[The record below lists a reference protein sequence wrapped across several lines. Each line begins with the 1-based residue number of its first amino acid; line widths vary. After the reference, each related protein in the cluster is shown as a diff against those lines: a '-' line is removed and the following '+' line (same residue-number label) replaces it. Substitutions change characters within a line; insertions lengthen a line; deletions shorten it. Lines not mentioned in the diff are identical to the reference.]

1 MNKNITY
8 YYFSKFFT
16 GFRFFVPIWILFG
29 LKFMGLSPQANLE
42 AVAFFMGTL
51 MELPSGALADLIGRK
66 ASIIIGWFVTAVS
79 HILLGLSFNSFYYV
93 LWSLLGGFGGAF
105 ISGADTAL
113 IYDSLKQEGREKEFA
128 VIQSKAMV
136 LYRIG
141 IIVATFTGGYLYKLD
156 NRLPYILMGVFEL
169 VGMLFLFLLKEPN
182 IDSVKFTWNGYVQ
195 TMADG
200 IKQFTKSSHNK
211 LLAIYYLII
220 GGISFSSLFFFNYSY
235 AVDLGFDGIKQ
246 SYLFGISGITKALVV
261 YLFSKYFF
269 KLGKKRI
276 LWIFPLIMILFY
288 LPAVYAPF
296 LLAVLI
302 IIATDTIA
310 AARMSVLDQIVNDE
324 LESKSRATALSF
336 LNMLVS
342 IVYMIVL
349 VGGGI
354 VVEKYGTSYL
364 YTILGVCLISLVPI
378 TYKLAKH
385 HS

>member
-1 MNKNITY
+1 
-8 YYFSKFFT
+8 
-16 GFRFFVPIWILFG
+16 
-29 LKFMGLSPQANLE
+29 MGLSPQANLE
-42 AVAFFMGTL
+42 AIAFFMGTI

-66 ASIIIGWFVTAVS
+66 ASIIIGWFITATS
-79 HILLGLSFNSFYYV
+79 HILLGLSFNSFFYV

-113 IYDSLKQEGREKEFA
+113 IYDSLKQENKESEFA

-141 IIVATFTGGYLYKLD
+141 IIVATFTGGFIYKID
-156 NRLPYILMGVFEL
+156 NRLPYVLMGIFEL
-169 VGMLFLFLLKEPN
+169 IGMLFLFLLKEPN
-182 IDSVKFTWNGYVQ
+182 IDSIKFTWSRYLQ
-195 TMADG
+195 TIIDG
-200 IKQFTKSSHNK
+200 IKQFTKNSHNK

-246 SYLFGISGITKALVV
+246 SYLFGISGITKALIV
-261 YLFSKYFF
+261 YFLSKYFI
-269 KLGKKRI
+269 KIGKKRI
-276 LWIFPLIMILFY
+276 LWIFPIFMILFY

-342 IVYMIVL
+342 IVYMAIL
-349 VGGGI
+349 FSGGI
-354 VVEKYGTSYL
+354 IVEKYGTSYL
-364 YTILGVCLISLVPI
+364 YTILGTCLILLIPI
-378 TYKLAKH
+378 TYKLTKH
-385 HS
+385 H

>member
-8 YYFSKFFT
+8 YYWSKFFT

-42 AVAFFMGTL
+42 AIAFFMGTI

-66 ASIIIGWFVTAVS
+66 ASIIIGWFITATS
-79 HILLGLSFNSFYYV
+79 HILLGLSFNSFFYV

-113 IYDSLKQEGREKEFA
+113 IYDSLKQENKESEFA

-141 IIVATFTGGYLYKLD
+141 IIVATFTGGFIYKID
-156 NRLPYILMGVFEL
+156 NRLPYVLMGIFEL
-169 VGMLFLFLLKEPN
+169 IGMLFLFLLKEPN
-182 IDSVKFTWNGYVQ
+182 IDSIKFTWSRYLQ
-195 TMADG
+195 TIIDG
-200 IKQFTKSSHNK
+200 IKQFTKNSHNK

-246 SYLFGISGITKALVV
+246 SYLFGISGITKALIV
-261 YLFSKYFF
+261 YFLSKYFI
-269 KLGKKRI
+269 KIGKKRI
-276 LWIFPLIMILFY
+276 LWIFPIFMILFY

-342 IVYMIVL
+342 IVYMAIL
-349 VGGGI
+349 FSGGI
-354 VVEKYGTSYL
+354 IVEKYGTSYL
-364 YTILGVCLISLVPI
+364 YTIFGTCLILLIPI
-378 TYKLAKH
+378 TYKLTKH
-385 HS
+385 N

>member
-8 YYFSKFFT
+8 YYWSKFFT

-42 AVAFFMGTL
+42 AIAFFMGTI

-66 ASIIIGWFVTAVS
+66 ASIIIGWFITATS
-79 HILLGLSFNSFYYV
+79 HILLGLSLNSFFYV

-113 IYDSLKQEGREKEFA
+113 IYDSLKQENKESEFA

-141 IIVATFTGGYLYKLD
+141 IIVATFTGGFIYKID
-156 NRLPYILMGVFEL
+156 NRLPYVLMGIFEL
-169 VGMLFLFLLKEPN
+169 IGMLFLFLLKEPN
-182 IDSVKFTWNGYVQ
+182 IDSIKFTWSRYLQ
-195 TMADG
+195 TIIDG
-200 IKQFTKSSHNK
+200 IKQFTKNSNNK

-246 SYLFGISGITKALVV
+246 SYLFGISGITKALIV
-261 YLFSKYFF
+261 YFLSKYFI
-269 KLGKKRI
+269 KIGKKRI
-276 LWIFPLIMILFY
+276 LWIFPIFMILFY

-342 IVYMIVL
+342 IVYMAIL
-349 VGGGI
+349 FSGGI
-354 VVEKYGTSYL
+354 IVEKYGTSYL
-364 YTILGVCLISLVPI
+364 YTILGTCLILLIPI
-378 TYKLAKH
+378 TYKLTKH
-385 HS
+385 H